1 MGQIDCLKIL
11 RKHKRWLTAS
21 QIRRKLRNKVSKN
34 SINHNLFRLQK
45 SKLIN
50 VKKSK
55 IKIKTNAKLP
65 IRKYKYKK
73 EVI

>member
-11 RKHKRWLTAS
+11 QKHRKWLTAS

-45 SKLIN
+45 NKL
-50 VKKSK
+50 VYVRKAR

-73 EVI
+73 M